1 MSEWIRGQWWSAGEA
16 TPISPEEMWR
26 RGWRWLKR
34 AKPPKIPIDLWLS
47 IHHPTG
53 AAIYSS
59 GVVCFAFRSG
69 KTLKE
74 TQAILDEA
82 IRITQ

>member
-1 MSEWIRGQWWSAGEA
+1 MLNDTIMDDVAESVKVEKAHGMRI
-16 TPISPEEMWR
+16 I
-26 RGWRWLKR
+26 K
-34 AKPPKIPIDLWLS
+34 WLS